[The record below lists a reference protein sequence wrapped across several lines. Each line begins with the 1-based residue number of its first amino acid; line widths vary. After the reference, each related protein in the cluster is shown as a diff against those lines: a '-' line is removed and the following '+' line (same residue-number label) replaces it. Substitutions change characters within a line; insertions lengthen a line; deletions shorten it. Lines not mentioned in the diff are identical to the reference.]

1 MYIICNI
8 ITLLFELTNLFFFSS
23 CSLIIGIWK
32 GREYPYNPTPDWC
45 LPIHFFDRC
54 QMIGH
59 VIFIVLKYGAF
70 VYLYVTSGN
79 TYNLNGSLI
88 AMDDLEE
95 FHAKQISQTFERETV
110 PSSTTEGTGGISSIS
125 GNDDE
130 SKEEINVEK
139 SETSNVKVSEGD
151 IELIVKSQ

>member
-1 MYIICNI
+1 
-8 ITLLFELTNLFFFSS
+8 
-23 CSLIIGIWK
+23 
-32 GREYPYNPTPDWC
+32 
-45 LPIHFFDRC
+45 
-54 QMIGH
+54 MIGH

-110 PSSTTEGTGGISSIS
+110 LSSTTEGNAGGISSIS

>member
-1 MYIICNI
+1 M
-8 ITLLFELTNLFFFSS
+8 
-23 CSLIIGIWK
+23 
-32 GREYPYNPTPDWC
+32 
-45 LPIHFFDRC
+45 
-54 QMIGH
+54 
-59 VIFIVLKYGAF
+59 
-70 VYLYVTSGN
+70 
-79 TYNLNGSLI
+79 NGSLI